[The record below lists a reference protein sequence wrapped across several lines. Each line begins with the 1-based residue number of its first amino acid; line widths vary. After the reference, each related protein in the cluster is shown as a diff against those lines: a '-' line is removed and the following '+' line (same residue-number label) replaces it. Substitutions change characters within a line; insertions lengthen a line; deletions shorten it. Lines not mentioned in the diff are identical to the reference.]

1 MPGHYKGAVDST
13 VYVGSASIVGAEP
26 DDAFFVEAEWCVLFP
41 DGIERYL
48 REPDQVTASTPVAM
62 QGLIEGKWVNRF
74 LGHLDE
80 WRPASMGNNLLAA
93 GPGIHTTLGE
103 IEDGAA
109 GNVEIAYPCE
119 RDRNEIRTQRTDLA
133 DLRGQN
139 ILALVREVLQVCRDA
154 GDAIDGIDLS
164 AMGESAAIVNERWRF
179 QQALQALGGL
189 PNPPTPE
196 ALQRLA
202 ESVVRTILG
211 EGSGA
216 APGET
221 IRTVTSDSTGA
232 VVGEGKLIWQR
243 GA

>member
-1 MPGHYKGAVDST
+1 MS
-13 VYVGSASIVGAEP
+13 
-26 DDAFFVEAEWCVLFP
+26 FP

-48 REPDQVTASTPVAM
+48 REPDKVTASTPVAM

-80 WRPASMGNNLLAA
+80 WRPASMANNLLAA

-119 RDRNEIRTQRTDLA
+119 RDRSEVRTQRTGLA

-139 ILALVREVLQVCRDA
+139 ILALVREVLRVCRDA
-154 GDAIDGIDLS
+154 GEAIDGIDLS

-179 QQALQALGGL
+179 QQAIQALGGL
-189 PNPPTPE
+189 PNPPTTR
-196 ALQRLA
+196 A
-202 ESVVRTILG
+202 
-211 EGSGA
+211 
-216 APGET
+216 
-221 IRTVTSDSTGA
+221 
-232 VVGEGKLIWQR
+232 R
-243 GA
+243 GLSA